1 MKSAN
6 FNVFSEGFY
15 DKQNIAS
22 VLNSVF
28 IYSIIVGSCFT
39 KIPQLTKIVS
49 KKNAA
54 GISFASV
61 YVEILVATSLI
72 VFSIKE
78 KLAIKL
84 FVDVI
89 LINTQNIL
97 IVLFMWKYSNSY
109 CKRVQI
115 SKACLYVLFNLFL
128 LLLLPDALAPL
139 LGLASAPL
147 SCLSKVPQI
156 YVNYKNQ
163 STGNLSFASYLLIF
177 CGNLARIYIIL
188 FNVENWIYLINSGV
202 NASLNL
208 TILCQMLYYR
218 NKACLTA
225 KKDKEKQL

>member
-28 IYSIIVGSCFT
+28 IYSTIVGSCFT

-54 GISFASV
+54 GISFTSV

-97 IVLFMWKYSNSY
+97 IVLFMWKYSN
-109 CKRVQI
+109 
-115 SKACLYVLFNLFL
+115 
-128 LLLLPDALAPL
+128 
-139 LGLASAPL
+139 

-188 FNVENWIYLINSGV
+188 FNVENWIYL
-202 NASLNL
+202 
-208 TILCQMLYYR
+208 MLYYR